1 MRLGSILVG
10 NVERIASTLLRDFQ
24 IELAS
29 GDRMGSAQMLVL
41 YDPLDTDIIQPGDA
55 VEIFQSA
62 ESSTSGAAGLYGS
75 TLFGDTLF
83 GEDGAGIRVF
93 AGNVVKCDPVMMV
106 ARRTVAGATTL
117 FGEPEFGGPM
127 FGEAPGVEGINLMR
141 IECRDKNYLA
151 ESTVVDT
158 TVAYASKTDQYII
171 LDLFATYLPSIDTAN
186 VSSTATL
193 TTFDATEGESMRS
206 VLQKLQEKTGAIYYI
221 NAEAQLHWFL
231 PSARP
236 APFTLGEEPDLA
248 TIFPFERET
257 FRYSM
262 EWRNPANSVKVKGGV
277 TTGGVRFA
285 GAASDATSISTYG
298 TLEVTI
304 VDAQIKSNAEAAAK
318 AAVVLAERKDPQI
331 GGELVTYVDGLDVG
345 DWLTL
350 DASTTL
356 NLSGQFTIRRISMR
370 WLNPTTT
377 RYAIEWGS
385 YQPDLARTVRALYDL
400 SRTSAAVQPTT
411 PAPETVTGGSGGSIV
426 PGTVTQ
432 YNMASASIGTA
443 QIIDANITTAKIGDA
458 QILEAK
464 IADAQIT
471 NAKIVSLDAVKITTG
486 DLLVG
491 GSGKIG
497 QVTVYDGSNTAFG
510 WIGKNGSD
518 YGAWFAQL
526 RAGGSGWSTARLK
539 VASGGAVSLDMIDG
553 DAFTLTSS
561 SNTMEVFINN
571 AGLMARNSATPG
583 NRSQMLPIGFFIDNT
598 SGGGFQVTA
607 DSAGIYLICQDLSGN
622 QIAMESTTAN
632 GERLRWTAGPTVT
645 AGSGTPEGVVTAHPG
660 SLFLRV
666 DGGAGTCLYVKQSG
680 SGNTGWT
687 GK

>member
-1 MRLGSILVG
+1 MCWP
-10 NVERIASTLLRDFQ
+10 NENPSTTTPAR
-24 IELAS
+24 
-29 GDRMGSAQMLVL
+29 
-41 YDPLDTDIIQPGDA
+41 
-55 VEIFQSA
+55 
-62 ESSTSGAAGLYGS
+62 
-75 TLFGDTLF
+75 
-83 GEDGAGIRVF
+83 GAGIEGLDRVEILDHIVRTQVF
-93 AGNVVKCDPVMMV
+93 GNWFYRRNSA
-106 ARRTVAGATTL
+106 AR
-117 FGEPEFGGPM
+117 
-127 FGEAPGVEGINLMR
+127 
-141 IECRDKNYLA
+141 KNYA
-151 ESTVVDT
+151 
-158 TVAYASKTDQYII
+158 
-171 LDLFATYLPSIDTAN
+171 
-186 VSSTATL
+186 
-193 TTFDATEGESMRS
+193 
-206 VLQKLQEKTGAIYYI
+206 
-221 NAEAQLHWFL
+221 LHL
-231 PSARP
+231 IP
-236 APFTLGEEPDLA
+236 
-248 TIFPFERET
+248 
-257 FRYSM
+257 
-262 EWRNPANSVKVKGGV
+262 
-277 TTGGVRFA
+277 
-285 GAASDATSISTYG
+285 ATSHS
-298 TLEVTI
+298 
-304 VDAQIKSNAEAAAK
+304 
-318 AAVVLAERKDPQI
+318 
-331 GGELVTYVDGLDVG
+331 
-345 DWLTL
+345 
-350 DASTTL
+350 
-356 NLSGQFTIRRISMR
+356 
-370 WLNPTTT
+370 
-377 RYAIEWGS
+377 
-385 YQPDLARTVRALYDL
+385 
-400 SRTSAAVQPTT
+400 
-411 PAPETVTGGSGGSIV
+411 
-426 PGTVTQ
+426 
-432 YNMASASIGTA
+432 
-443 QIIDANITTAKIGDA
+443 DANITTAKIGDA

-583 NRSQMLPIGFFIDNT
+583 NRSQMLPVGFFIDNT

-680 SGNTGWT
+680 SGNTGWA

>member
-1 MRLGSILVG
+1 L
-10 NVERIASTLLRDFQ
+10 
-24 IELAS
+24 
-29 GDRMGSAQMLVL
+29 
-41 YDPLDTDIIQPGDA
+41 P
-55 VEIFQSA
+55 
-62 ESSTSGAAGLYGS
+62 AGLYGS

-117 FGEPEFGGPM
+117 FGEPEFGGPL
-127 FGEAPGVEGINLMR
+127 FGEAPGVEGINMMR

-151 ESTVVDT
+151 ESTVIDT
-158 TVAYASKTDQYII
+158 TVIYSSQTDRAII
-171 LDLFATYLPSIDTAN
+171 LAVFAAYLPSISTTN
-186 VSSTATL
+186 VTSTATL
-193 TTFDATEGESMRS
+193 TTFEVTEGESVRS

-221 NAEAQLHWFL
+221 DAESQLHWFL

-236 APFTLGEEPDLA
+236 APFELGEEPDLA

-285 GAASDATSISTYG
+285 GAASDATSISAYG

-345 DWLTL
+345 DYLTL
-350 DASTTL
+350 DASQTL

-443 QIIDANITTAKIGDA
+443 QIIDLNV
-458 QILEAK
+458 
-464 IADAQIT
+464 T
-471 NAKIVSLDAVKITTG
+471 NAKIYSLSAAKIDTD
-486 DLLVG
+486 DLAVG
-491 GSGKIG
+491 GSGKVG
-497 QVTVYDGSNTAFG
+497 QIAVYDATNTAFG
-510 WIGKNGSD
+510 WIGRNGSD
-518 YGAWFAQL
+518 YGAWFKTL
-526 RAGGSGWSTARLK
+526 GLGGSGVSTARIK
-539 VASGGAVSLDMIDG
+539 TDASGNVTISMTAADSFSITNTGNSNRFIVNPADVT
-553 DAFTLTSS
+553 FEETSS
-561 SNTMEVFINN
+561 SAKVSI
-571 AGLMARNSATPG
+571 LV
-583 NRSQMLPIGFFIDNT
+583 
-598 SGGGFQVTA
+598 GGVTA
-607 DSAGIYLICQDLSGN
+607 YSPDGSKTSTMGANNTTGFLQVNGN
-622 QIAMESTTAN
+622 
-632 GERLRWTAGPTVT
+632 TVV
-645 AGSGTPEGVVTAHPG
+645 AA
-660 SLFLRV
+660 R
-666 DGGAGTCLYVKQSG
+666 K
-680 SGNTGWT
+680 TGWT
-687 GK
+687 APTGTASRAGFATSTATLTQVAETLKALIDDLHFTSGHGLIGS

>member
-83 GEDGAGIRVF
+83 GEDGAGIRIF
-93 AGNVVKCDPVMMV
+93 AGNVVKCDPIMMV
-106 ARRTVAGATTL
+106 ARRTVAGPTTL
-117 FGEPEFGGPM
+117 FGEPEFGGPL
-127 FGEAPGVEGINLMR
+127 FGEAPGVEGINMMR

-158 TVAYASKTDQYII
+158 TVVYSSQTDQAII
-171 LDLFATYLPSIDTAN
+171 LAVFAAYLPSISTTN
-186 VSSTATL
+186 VTSTATL
-193 TTFDATEGESMRS
+193 TTFEVTEGESVRS

-221 NAEAQLHWFL
+221 DAESQLHWFL

-236 APFTLGEEPDLA
+236 APFELGEEPDLA

-285 GAASDATSISTYG
+285 GAASDATSISAYG

-345 DWLTL
+345 DYLTL
-350 DASTTL
+350 DASQTL

-443 QIIDANITTAKIGDA
+443 QIIDLNV
-458 QILEAK
+458 
-464 IADAQIT
+464 T
-471 NAKIVSLDAVKITTG
+471 NAKIYSLSAAKIDTD

-491 GSGKIG
+491 GSGKVG
-497 QVTVYDGSNTAFG
+497 QIAVYDATNTAFG
-510 WIGKNGSD
+510 WIGRNGSD
-518 YGAWFAQL
+518 YGAWFKTL
-526 RAGGSGWSTARLK
+526 GLGGSGVSTARIK
-539 VASGGAVSLDMIDG
+539 TDVSGNVSIAMTAADTFSITNTGTATRFIVNSADVTFE
-553 DAFTLTSS
+553 DTSS
-561 SNTMEVFINN
+561 SAKSVLQAGAVLAFSPDGTKTSSLGANNTTGYLQVNSN
-571 AGLMARNSATPG
+571 TVVSAR
-583 NRSQMLPIGFFIDNT
+583 
-598 SGGGFQVTA
+598 
-607 DSAGIYLICQDLSGN
+607 
-622 QIAMESTTAN
+622 
-632 GERLRWTAGPTVT
+632 
-645 AGSGTPEGVVTAHPG
+645 
-660 SLFLRV
+660 
-666 DGGAGTCLYVKQSG
+666 K
-680 SGNTGWT
+680 TGWT
-687 GK
+687 APTGTASRAGFATSTATLTQVAETLKALIDDLHFTAGHGLIGS

>member
-10 NVERIASTLLRDFQ
+10 NVERIAATLLRDFQ

-83 GEDGAGIRVF
+83 GEDGAGIRIF

-117 FGEPEFGGPM
+117 FGEPEFGGPL
-127 FGEAPGVEGINLMR
+127 FGEAPGVEGINMMR

-151 ESTVVDT
+151 ESTVIDT
-158 TVAYASKTDQYII
+158 TVVYSSQTDQAII
-171 LDLFATYLPSIDTAN
+171 LAVFAAYLPSISTTN

-193 TTFDATEGESMRS
+193 TTFEVTEGESVRS

-221 NAEAQLHWFL
+221 DAEAQLYWFL

-236 APFTLGEEPDLA
+236 APFELGEEPDLA

-277 TTGGVRFA
+277 TTGGVRYS
-285 GAASDATSISTYG
+285 GTASDATSISTYG

-345 DWLTL
+345 DYLTL

-426 PGTVTQ
+426 TGTITQ
-432 YNMASASIGTA
+432 GNMAAASIGTA

-458 QILEAK
+458 QI
-464 IADAQIT
+464 T
-471 NAKIVSLDAVKITTG
+471 NAKIYDLDAVKITTG

-497 QVTVYDGSNTAFG
+497 QVTIYDGSNTAFG
-510 WIGKNGSD
+510 FIGKNGSD
-518 YGAWFAQL
+518 YGAWFAQM
-526 RAGGSGWSTARLK
+526 RAGGSGWSTARLR
-539 VASGGAVSLDMIDG
+539 VANSGAITCQFVDG
-553 DAFTLTSS
+553 DDITLTSS
-561 SNTMEVFINN
+561 SNSREVNLSN
-571 AGLMARNSATPG
+571 
-583 NRSQMLPIGFFIDNT
+583 IGVKVT
-598 SGGGFQVTA
+598 S
-607 DSAGIYLICQDLSGN
+607 SSNSGN
-622 QIAMESTTAN
+622 YSQVREDLVSSQNVASGSAN
-632 GERLRWTAGPTVT
+632 LISSGSGTRVSVTDFSNILALDSDSSGERITWSIGPTIWAGSGSPESVVT
-645 AGSGTPEGVVTAHPG
+645 AGVG
-660 SLFLRV
+660 SLFLRL
-666 DGGAGTCLYVKQSG
+666 DGGAGTSLYVKQSG
-680 SGNTGWT
+680 SGNTGWV

>member
-10 NVERIASTLLRDFQ
+10 NVERIAATLLRDFQ

-83 GEDGAGIRVF
+83 GEDGAGIRIF

-117 FGEPEFGGPM
+117 FGEPEFGGPL
-127 FGEAPGVEGINLMR
+127 FGEAPGVEGINMMR

-158 TVAYASKTDQYII
+158 TVVYSSQTDQAII
-171 LDLFATYLPSIDTAN
+171 LAVFAAYLPSISTTN
-186 VSSTATL
+186 VASTATL
-193 TTFDATEGESMRS
+193 TTFEVTEGESVRS

-221 NAEAQLHWFL
+221 DAESQLHWFL

-236 APFTLGEEPDLA
+236 APFELGEEPDLA

-277 TTGGVRFA
+277 TTGGVRYS
-285 GAASDATSISTYG
+285 GTASDATSISTYG

-345 DWLTL
+345 DYLTL

-426 PGTVTQ
+426 TGTIQ
-432 YNMASASIGTA
+432 QANMASASIGTA
-443 QIIDANITTAKIGDA
+443 QIIDLNV
-458 QILEAK
+458 
-464 IADAQIT
+464 T
-471 NAKIVSLDAVKITTG
+471 NAKIYSLSAAKIDTD
-486 DLLVG
+486 DLAVG
-491 GSGKIG
+491 GSGKVG
-497 QVTVYDGSNTAFG
+497 QVAIYDATNTAFG

-518 YGAWFAQL
+518 YGAWFAQM

-539 VASGGAVSLDMIDG
+539 VANSGAVTLDLIDG
-553 DAFTLTSS
+553 DGITLTSS
-561 SNTMEVFINN
+561 ANSRIVYLSN
-571 AGLMARNSATPG
+571 
-583 NRSQMLPIGFFIDNT
+583 IGAKVTNIST
-598 SGGGFQVTA
+598 SGNYSEIREDLIITQNVSYGTAALISAASGTRVIAQDFSSHGIALDSDSTGDRVTW
-607 DSAGIYLICQDLSGN
+607 LI
-622 QIAMESTTAN
+622 
-632 GERLRWTAGPTVT
+632 GPTIR
-645 AGSGTPEGVVTAHPG
+645 AGSGSPESVVTAPVG
-660 SLFLRV
+660 SIYLRTN
-666 DGGAGTCLYVKQSG
+666 GGAGTSVYFKESG
-680 SGNTGWT
+680 SGNTGWV